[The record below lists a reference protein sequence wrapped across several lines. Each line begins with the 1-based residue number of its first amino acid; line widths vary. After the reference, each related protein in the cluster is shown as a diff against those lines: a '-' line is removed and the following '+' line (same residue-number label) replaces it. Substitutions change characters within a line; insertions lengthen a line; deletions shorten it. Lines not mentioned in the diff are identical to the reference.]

1 MLTYLLR
8 RATMAMVVMVIVSVI
23 CFILSNVA
31 SDPAMGIAG
40 AQATDEDLAVIREAY
55 GLDRPLPV
63 RYVEYVGGLLQGD
76 FGTSYLSKRPAL
88 DMIWERLPVTALLAA
103 LSMALALAIAV
114 PLGCAAAVWPNT
126 IIDRLAQL
134 MAVTGQAIPNFWAGL
149 LLIVVFGVQLR
160 WLPISGSATWAHFVL
175 PSITLGT
182 FAMPPLMRL
191 IRAGMIEVLAADYIR
206 TARAMGIRPFQL
218 TFKYALK
225 NAVLPVISLAAVQ
238 LGFML
243 GGSIV
248 VESIFALNGVGYL
261 AWQSMSRS
269 DMPVIQAIVLLI
281 SMIYIVLTLLADLL
295 NGVMDPR
302 LRTSR
307 K

>member
-1 MLTYLLR
+1 MLTYLMR
-8 RATMAMVVMVIVSVI
+8 RATMAVVVMVIVSVI
-23 CFILSNVA
+23 CFVLSNVA
-31 SDPAMGIAG
+31 SDPAVGIAG
-40 AQATDEDLAVIREAY
+40 AQATDADLAVVRQTY

-63 RYVEYVGGLLQGD
+63 RYAEYIGNLLQGD
-76 FGTSYLSKRPAL
+76 FGTSYLAKRPVL
-88 DMIWERLPVTALLAA
+88 EMILERLPVTALLAF
-103 LSMALALAIAV
+103 LSMALALAIAL
-114 PLGCAAAVWPNT
+114 PLGCAAALWPNT
-126 IIDRLAQL
+126 LVDRLSQVL
-134 MAVTGQAIPNFWAGL
+134 AVTGQAIPNFWAGL

-160 WLPISGSATWAHFVL
+160 WLPISGSDTLAHFVL
-175 PSITLGT
+175 PAITLGT

-191 IRAGMIEVLAADYIR
+191 IRAGMIEVLASDYIR
-206 TARAMGIRPFQL
+206 TARAMGIRPFAL

-281 SMIYIVLTLLADLL
+281 SMIYIVLTLAADLL
-295 NGVMDPR
+295 NGIMDPR
-302 LRTSR
+302 LRGAR

>member
-1 MLTYLLR
+1 MLTYLMR
-8 RATMAMVVMVIVSVI
+8 RATMAAVVMVIVSVI
-23 CFILSNVA
+23 CFVLSNVA
-31 SDPAMGIAG
+31 SDPAVGIAG
-40 AQATDEDLAVIREAY
+40 AQATDADLAVVRQTY

-63 RYVEYVGGLLQGD
+63 RYAEYIGNLLQGD
-76 FGTSYLSKRPAL
+76 FGTSYLAKRPVL
-88 DMIWERLPVTALLAA
+88 EMILERLPVTALLAF
-103 LSMALALAIAV
+103 LSMALALAIAL
-114 PLGCAAAVWPNT
+114 PLGCAAALWPNT
-126 IIDRLAQL
+126 LVDRLSQVL
-134 MAVTGQAIPNFWAGL
+134 AVTGQAIPNFWAGL

-160 WLPISGSATWAHFVL
+160 WLPISGSDTLAHFVL
-175 PSITLGT
+175 PAITLGT

-191 IRAGMIEVLAADYIR
+191 IRAGMIEVLASDYIR
-206 TARAMGIRPFQL
+206 TARAMGIRPFAL

-281 SMIYIVLTLLADLL
+281 SMIYIVLTLAADLL
-295 NGVMDPR
+295 NGIMDPR
-302 LRTSR
+302 LRGAR

>member
-1 MLTYLLR
+1 
-8 RATMAMVVMVIVSVI
+8 MAIVVMVIVSVI

-40 AQATDEDLAVIREAY
+40 AQATDEDLAVIRQAY
-55 GLDRPLPV
+55 GLDRSLPV

-206 TARAMGIRPFQL
+206 TARAMGIRPFQI

>member
-8 RATMAMVVMVIVSVI
+8 RATIAVVVMVIVSVI
-23 CFILSNVA
+23 CFVLSNVA
-31 SDPAMGIAG
+31 YDPAIGIAG
-40 AQATDEDLAVIREAY
+40 AQATDEDVALIRQAY
-55 GLDRPLPV
+55 GFDRPLPV
-63 RYVEYVGGLLQGD
+63 RYAEYVGNLLQGD
-76 FGTSYLSKRPAL
+76 FGVSYLSKRPVL
-88 DMIWERLPVTALLAA
+88 DMVVERLPVTALLAV
-103 LSMALALAIAV
+103 LSMALALAIAL
-114 PLGCAAAVWPNT
+114 PLGCAAALWPNT
-126 IIDRLAQL
+126 VVDRFAQVLAV
-134 MAVTGQAIPNFWAGL
+134 AGQAIPNFWAGL

-160 WLPISGSATWAHFVL
+160 WLPISGSDTLAHFVM
-175 PSITLGT
+175 PAITLGT

-191 IRAGMIEVLAADYIR
+191 IRAGMLDVLASDYIR
-206 TARAMGIRPFQL
+206 TARAMGIRPMQL

-295 NGVMDPR
+295 NGYMDPR
-302 LRTSR
+302 LRGSR

>member
-1 MLTYLLR
+1 
-8 RATMAMVVMVIVSVI
+8 MAVVVMVIVSVI
-23 CFILSNVA
+23 CFVLSNVA
-31 SDPAMGIAG
+31 YDPAIGIAG
-40 AQATDEDLAVIREAY
+40 AQATDEDVALIRQAY
-55 GLDRPLPV
+55 GFDRPLPV
-63 RYVEYVGGLLQGD
+63 RYAEYVGNLLQGD
-76 FGTSYLSKRPAL
+76 FGVSYLSKRPVL
-88 DMIWERLPVTALLAA
+88 DMVVERLPVTALLAV
-103 LSMALALAIAV
+103 LSMALALAIAL
-114 PLGCAAAVWPNT
+114 PLGCAAALWPNT
-126 IIDRLAQL
+126 VVDRFAQVLAV
-134 MAVTGQAIPNFWAGL
+134 AGQAIPNFWAGL

-160 WLPISGSATWAHFVL
+160 WLPISGSDTLAHFVM
-175 PSITLGT
+175 PAITLGT

-191 IRAGMIEVLAADYIR
+191 IRAGMLDVLASDYIR
-206 TARAMGIRPFQL
+206 TARAMGIRPMQL

-295 NGVMDPR
+295 NGYMDPR
-302 LRTSR
+302 LRGSR